1 MTTLTKGSETLL
13 DLTSTSFLSSYC
25 GVQSSSIG
33 DARLKSSPRYT
44 LIQTPLPHR
53 QLPSERVQWFE
64 TNPCCIFHA
73 ANCWDT
79 GSQEQDLNTRE
90 SEVLTTT
97 VNLLVCRM
105 TSASLIF
112 NAGNLPTPVPRIPI
126 PPEHHEEEL
135 YYYSFSLT
143 PRSHPRYI
151 YGCTTT
157 SPSASSTSTLGKSV
171 KIDALTKLDVTR
183 LIARGTVPDNPSPP
197 EPIKGCVDTRSV
209 SGILAPLSCSS
220 SEEEDPIK
228 IFTFPPNH
236 YAQEAR
242 FVPRHNGVAE
252 DDGWLLTYVF
262 DESQIDEES
271 GECGQGAKS
280 ELWVIDAKGMK
291 EVAARIRLPQ
301 RVPYGFHGTWFS
313 EEEGSEGAFW

>member
-1 MTTLTKGSETLL
+1 MRKSSVDYTTTPSPSHHGVTVS
-13 DLTSTSFLSSYC
+13 STS
-25 GVQSSSIG
+25 
-33 DARLKSSPRYT
+33 
-44 LIQTPLPHR
+44 
-53 QLPSERVQWFE
+53 LPSLSLAH
-64 TNPCCIFHA
+64 T
-73 ANCWDT
+73 
-79 GSQEQDLNTRE
+79 
-90 SEVLTTT
+90 
-97 VNLLVCRM
+97 M
-105 TSASLIF
+105 TQA
-112 NAGNLPTPVPRIPI
+112 
-126 PPEHHEEEL
+126 
-135 YYYSFSLT
+135 
-143 PRSHPRYI
+143 RYI
-151 YGCTTT
+151 YGCTTP
-157 SPSASSTSTLGKSV
+157 SPSASYTGTLGKSV

-220 SEEEDPIK
+220 CEEEDPIK

-242 FVPRHNGVAE
+242 FVSRHNGIAE

-280 ELWVIDAKGMK
+280 KLWVIDAKGMK
-291 EVAARIRLPQ
+291 EVVAMIRLPQ

-313 EEEGSEGAFW
+313 EKEVLGQRGVERFRRLEEEGSEGAFWGMVRQYIGRLLLG